1 MTKDEYI
8 AAHFPDVTP
17 GARPCGNQVLVQ
29 FRTLKSVSKGG
40 IVLAN
45 DTKEFNNGNTQIARV
60 VGLGQIAYKDR
71 NTGEEWKEGAWAN
84 VGDIV
89 IVPRWGGFRFEVPI
103 PGTEDKAI
111 FAIFEDFNLKI
122 VVESNFESFDTLL

>member
-1 MTKDEYI
+1 MTKDEYVTE
-8 AAHFPDVTP
+8 HFPTVNP

-29 FRTLKSVSKGG
+29 FRTLKAASKGG
-40 IVLAN
+40 IVLVN
-45 DTKEFNNGNTQIARV
+45 DTKEFNNGNTQIAQV
-60 VGLGQIAYKDR
+60 VALGQIAYKDR
-71 NTGEEWKEGAWAN
+71 NTGEEWKEGAWAAI
-84 VGDIV
+84 GDVV

-122 VVESNFESFDTLL
+122 VVEENFEQFDTLL

>member
-8 AAHFPDVTP
+8 AEHFPTVNP

-29 FRTLKSVSKGG
+29 FRTLKSMTAAG
-40 IVLAN
+40 IALVN
-45 DTKEFNNGNTQIARV
+45 DTKEFNNGNTQLARV
-60 VGLGQIAYKDR
+60 VALGQIAYKDR
-71 NTGEEWKEGAWAN
+71 NTGEEWKEGAWADI
-84 VGDIV
+84 GDVV

-122 VVESNFESFDTLL
+122 VVEENFEQFDTLL